1 MFWYLLSPIFAEANW
16 DTELLSIAVAIG
28 MLPSAFNDTPA
39 YLGSLTPIV
48 HVFILFFFVEADVG
62 CHQGVG
68 GGARANG
75 GARLNDIMSLGFT
88 NMTLKFLDTQPLHF
102 DDTFMVRGVYSL
114 Q

>member
-48 HVFILFFFVEADVG
+48 NVFILFFFVEADVG
-62 CHQGVG
+62 CHQGRRVRSG
-68 GGARANG
+68 GKC
-75 GARLNDIMSLGFT
+75 M
-88 NMTLKFLDTQPLHF
+88 
-102 DDTFMVRGVYSL
+102 MVSDVHV
-114 Q
+114 